1 MGEEFFR
8 EDKDIDCF
16 LQFISDALNNVD
28 RKYYSI
34 KIATHT
40 EQSTV
45 FRERVFCYE
54 FYHQMRSLQEKKIF
68 IKEKNNSEL
77 PSINIDAEIDKRG
90 HDVIEEDFNPDF
102 VFHKRGKMKNYAVI
116 EVKLRLEDFKKDF
129 QTLCCMINKYDYKC
143 GVFILLNNSYDKF
156 VEKAMEK
163 LKSICFQAAKDKIYV
178 LCKESKES
186 DLLIKKL
193 SDII

>member
-1 MGEEFFR
+1 MEKKFCW
-8 EDKDIDCF
+8 EDENSI
-16 LQFISDALNNVD
+16 LQFIEDAINNVD
-28 RKYYSI
+28 KKYYTI
-34 KIATHT
+34 KTAAHDGHT
-40 EQSTV
+40 TPF

-54 FYHQMRSLQEKKIF
+54 FYHQMRILQEKH
-68 IKEKNNSEL
+68 NYEL

-178 LCKESKES
+178 LCKENKES
-186 DLLIKKL
+186 DLTIKKL

>member
-1 MGEEFFR
+1 M
-8 EDKDIDCF
+8 
-16 LQFISDALNNVD
+16 QFIEDALNNVD
-28 RKYYSI
+28 KNYYSI
-34 KIATHT
+34 VTGDNDRQKI
-40 EQSTV
+40 V

-54 FYHQMRSLQEKKIF
+54 FYHQMRRIQETSRF
-68 IKEKNNSEL
+68 
-77 PSINIDAEIDKRG
+77 SINIDAEINKSG
-90 HDVIEEDFNPDF
+90 HEVIEEDFDPDF
-102 VFHKRGKMKNYAVI
+102 VIHKRGSMRKNYAVI
-116 EVKLRLEDFKKDF
+116 EVKMRLENFRKDF
-129 QTLCCMINKYDYKC
+129 ETLCCMINKYNYKC

-156 VEKAMEK
+156 VEKAREK